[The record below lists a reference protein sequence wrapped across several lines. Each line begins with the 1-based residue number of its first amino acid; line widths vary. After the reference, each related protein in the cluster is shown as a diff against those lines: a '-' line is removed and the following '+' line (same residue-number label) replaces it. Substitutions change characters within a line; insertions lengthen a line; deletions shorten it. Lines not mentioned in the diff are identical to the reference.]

1 MSSSYVLCWSTLTSN
16 SVFNGNSRLHY
27 LSYHVTKFI
36 LGLNRNKLS
45 LYQRVMESKTR
56 TIVIIANMQPEAN
69 LNDDMHVKLLCVKSN
84 SFIEGRTLAI
94 IEIHSDINLQDI
106 FEKNEVLSTVKK
118 DNDHNLIIKGM
129 QMWYLSLTQFHDKE
143 CEWDFAPWTNFLS
156 ICIIIYGL

>member
-1 MSSSYVLCWSTLTSN
+1 
-16 SVFNGNSRLHY
+16 
-27 LSYHVTKFI
+27 
-36 LGLNRNKLS
+36 
-45 LYQRVMESKTR
+45 MESKTR

-129 QMWYLSLTQFHDKE
+129 QM
-143 CEWDFAPWTNFLS
+143 
-156 ICIIIYGL
+156 